1 MLFNLYSKLS
11 IECVGWLTPLPFDHT
26 ESYKHGK
33 RGGSLSLNRVKPT
46 MREKWLRIAERL
58 IRMPLAVFAVVR
70 AKLRARDLSAQMAEH
85 AEPPKLRES
94 MLRPLF
100 AKWGALVEAASYEE
114 ADDVRMQVRSAVDR
128 AETEHRKYSDW
139 ERRLI
144 QRIAHETTQAN
155 RNNVTR
161 TEAYRHLYLR
171 RPELH
176 WALLAHLVSRNG
188 GYNMTDLQGEL
199 LPRLLSA
206 QQREAIFAMLE
217 RANALIF
224 GDAYPQLLLYDAS
237 CREGKDLSHLLKA
250 FGVSRFME
258 PVWEQFWQ
266 RRESAILTVALIVNE
281 QHFIEGRIVR
291 HPFYRQHVLDTASF
305 ILQAPLQLN
314 AVFMPY
320 GALED
325 GEMQLAGIVLEDF
338 RNLEERIEFGKRLY
352 AMLYGVPE
360 VGRGV
365 HLYVKAVRHSGS
377 RMDYAPH
384 LFTSKRPDR
393 ILPRY
398 KQKLDGCKLMRG
410 RSPFYSPE
418 LSQAWP
424 DQPIEPV
431 EPGDW
436 FTDTEQ
442 VKLYFS
448 GLTIPKTFA
457 VTQEHCLGLNKI
469 EAAVQAAERLGV
481 KLGAKP

>member
-1 MLFNLYSKLS
+1 ML
-11 IECVGWLTPLPFDHT
+11 
-26 ESYKHGK
+26 
-33 RGGSLSLNRVKPT
+33 
-46 MREKWLRIAERL
+46 A
-58 IRMPLAVFAVVR
+58 
-70 AKLRARDLSAQMAEH
+70 
-85 AEPPKLRES
+85 
-94 MLRPLF
+94 
-100 AKWGALVEAASYEE
+100 EE
-114 ADDVRMQVRSAVDR
+114 ALPERFTQLSEAGEAGGTDKREQDYRQ
-128 AETEHRKYSDW
+128 EKQTFTDW

-144 QRIAHETTQAN
+144 QRIAHETAQAN

-161 TEAYRHLYLR
+161 TEAYRLLYLR

-199 LPRLLSA
+199 LPRLLNA
-206 QQREAIFAMLE
+206 EQRNAIFAMLE

-237 CREGKDLSHLLKA
+237 CREGKNLTHLLSA

-281 QHFIEGRIVR
+281 QHFIEARIVQ
-291 HPFYRQHVLDTASF
+291 HSFYRQQVLDTASF
-305 ILQAPLQLN
+305 LLQAPMQLN

-320 GALED
+320 GTLDD

-352 AMLYGVPE
+352 AMLFGVRE

-365 HLYVKAVRHSGS
+365 HLYIKAVRHTGS
-377 RMDYAPH
+377 RSDYAPH

-393 ILPRY
+393 LQRRY
-398 KQKLDGCKLMRG
+398 KQKLHGCRLIRG
-410 RSPFYSPE
+410 RTPFYSPE
-418 LSQAWP
+418 LSEAWP
-424 DQPIEPV
+424 DQPVEPV

-436 FTDTEQ
+436 FMDAEK
-442 VKLYFS
+442 VLPYFRELS
-448 GLTIPKTFA
+448 IPATFA
-457 VTQEHCLGLNKI
+457 VTEEHCLGLNKI
-469 EAAVQAAERLGV
+469 EAAVQAAERLDV
-481 KLGAKP
+481 KLGAKE